1 MVLFKGGASPATSRN
16 HQLPPTKEQLL
27 EAIEGITP
35 KRNVVVRRLMNTM
48 DGMKKNV
55 DKELTRLM
63 QRKRTVE
70 KQDSH
75 ARQIIRQQE
84 LADRLAGDGY
94 IAIRFEDRFGNRP
107 FTAL

>member
-1 MVLFKGGASPATSRN
+1 MVLFKGGNNPATSGN
-16 HQLPPTKEQLL
+16 HQLPPTKDQLL

-35 KRNVVVRRLMNTM
+35 KRNVVIRRLMNNM

-70 KQDSH
+70 NHDSQ

-84 LADRLAGDGY
+84 LADRIAGDGY
-94 IAIRFEDRFGNRP
+94 IAIRFEDKFGNRP
-107 FTAL
+107 YTAL